1 MNKTNDTGC
10 RFPDSLPGRPGG
22 AKIGVPFKA
31 MALNKGRAVAWL
43 AVWLLVL
50 VLPACH
56 SRKKKQLN
64 RRVTLWRQ
72 DKIPYGTYFAYENLQ
87 SIFPN
92 ADITLN
98 KKSPATFEGD
108 EGKKAY
114 IIIVPEMIPDASE
127 LRGLMNFVG
136 RGNTVFISAFI
147 FGDSLLRSLNSKG
160 YYGNFFNEKDSLQ
173 LSVYDPVGHDS
184 LSFVYPG
191 KSYDGYADSLDL
203 QYASILG
210 RDASGRPDFVRFTYK
225 GGGALYLHFAP
236 MAFTNFF
243 LLHKANKAYYD
254 KVLSYLPVSVAEV
267 KWDEYFRY
275 SRVNFSAFRY
285 ILANPSLRWAFW
297 LLLLLFLLIY
307 VFESKR
313 RQRLI
318 PVIPG
323 LRNSSLDFVRTI
335 GRLYYQRRDNHN
347 LALKM
352 AAHFQDLVRTRYNLP
367 ASTPDNEWVDRLS
380 YKTDLSREWLQGIV
394 TTIQSLQERSVL
406 SDEELLEFSG
416 MMKEFYK
423 QV

>member
-1 MNKTNDTGC
+1 MRRTN
-10 RFPDSLPGRPGG
+10 R
-22 AKIGVPFKA
+22 
-31 MALNKGRAVAWL
+31 NKG
-43 AVWLLVL
+43 WLLLPVVL
-50 VLPACH
+50 LALSACH
-56 SRKKKQLN
+56 TKKKKELN

-72 DKIPYGTYFAYENLQ
+72 DKIPYGTYIAYENLP

-98 KKSPATFEGD
+98 KSSPATFEGD

-114 IIIVPEMIPDASE
+114 IIIVPQMIPDATE

-136 RGNTVFISAFI
+136 RGNTVFISAFV
-147 FGDSLLRSLNSKG
+147 FGDSLLHSLNSKG
-160 YYGNFFNEKDSLQ
+160 SNENLFNGSDSLR
-173 LSVYDPVGHDS
+173 LSVYDPVDHDS
-184 LSFVYPG
+184 SSFVYPG
-191 KSYDGYADSLDL
+191 NSYDGYADSLDP
-203 QYASILG
+203 QYAGILG

-254 KVLSYLPVSVAEV
+254 KVLSYLPVSATEV

-275 SRVNFSAFRY
+275 SRINFSAFRY

-297 LLLLLFLLIY
+297 LLLSLFLLIY

-335 GRLYYQRRDNHN
+335 GRLY
-347 LALKM
+347 
-352 AAHFQDLVRTRYNLP
+352 
-367 ASTPDNEWVDRLS
+367 
-380 YKTDLSREWLQGIV
+380 
-394 TTIQSLQERSVL
+394 
-406 SDEELLEFSG
+406 
-416 MMKEFYK
+416 
-423 QV
+423 